1 MRLYHACYV
10 IHQTYAKKK
19 SKSAKSDDQTEKKS
33 SKSRKLDDQTE
44 KKSAKSGKS
53 DDATHESD
61 DCTTK
66 GFPSSKFVKIN
77 APWSPFVVV
86 TDTIDLSGE
95 KSAKS
100 DSV

>member
-1 MRLYHACYV
+1 MA
-10 IHQTYAKKK
+10 TEK
-19 SKSAKSDDQTEKKS
+19 KSAKSRKS
-33 SKSRKLDDQTE
+33 DDQTE
-44 KKSAKSGKS
+44 KKSAKSRKS

-66 GFPSSKFVKIN
+66 GFPSSKISKIN

-86 TDTIDLSGE
+86 TDTIDLSEE
-95 KSAKS
+95 KSSKSCKS